1 MSIVGASTYPVCLF
15 TISFTCAL
23 AIILID
29 RPEPE
34 MDLLLR
40 GTIVTPTETLHG
52 GWVAVDGGRIAA

>member
-1 MSIVGASTYPVCLF
+1 
-15 TISFTCAL
+15 
-23 AIILID
+23 
-29 RPEPE
+29 